1 MILGGFGDF
10 RYKVQV
16 RNTENMAENSLI
28 NSITESVGE
37 SYIDFSVNI
46 NPLGVPDTVKRQFAR
61 AAELSGAYPDPDCR
75 YLCSLLAE
83 KYRIDTGRILCGNG
97 ADDLLYR
104 LVFAV
109 KPKCA
114 VVIEPTYEEYDRVLD
129 LVGCEIQHYTLKA
142 ENSFTLSED
151 VLSVLDENC
160 DIAFLCNPN
169 NPTGQLVKPELMAKI
184 IRHCH
189 DKHILL
195 VVDECFMEFLPVWE
209 KYSVKKIALQ
219 SGNIIVIDAFT
230 KTYSL
235 AGFRLG
241 FCVSGNAELL
251 DGMRRY
257 GADFAVSVPAQ
268 LAGIFALADKEYMQ
282 KTHEVISAERD
293 WLFDKLK
300 RLPLEIYPS
309 TANFLLLKGNENIC
323 RKLYENGIKVRDCSH
338 FYGLGDEYCRVAI
351 RTHDDNEKLVKALEK
366 MLLI

>member
-1 MILGGFGDF
+1 MIQDGFGDF

-16 RNTENMAENSLI
+16 INTDNMAENSLI
-28 NSITESVGE
+28 NSITESVGKR
-37 SYIDFSVNI
+37 YIDFSVNI
-46 NPLGVPDTVKRQFAR
+46 NPLSVPDTVKRQFAR

-75 YLCSLLAE
+75 HLCSLLAE
-83 KYRIDTGRILCGNG
+83 KYHINADQILCGNG

-109 KPKCA
+109 KPKRV

-160 DIAFLCNPN
+160 DITFLCNPN
-169 NPTGQLVKPELMAKI
+169 NPTGQLADSELMMKLI
-184 IRHCH
+184 KHCR

-195 VVDECFMEFLPVWE
+195 VVDECFMEFLPDWE
-209 KYSVKKIALQ
+209 KYSVKEIATQ
-219 SGNIIVIDAFT
+219 SDNIIVIDAFT

-251 DGMRRY
+251 ENMRLY
-257 GADFAVSVPAQ
+257 GADFAVSVPAL
-268 LAGIFALADKEYMQ
+268 LAGISALADKEYMQ

-300 RLPLEIYPS
+300 KLPLEVYPS
-309 TANFLLLKGNENIC
+309 KANYLLFKGKENIR
-323 RKLYENGIKVRDCSH
+323 RKLYANGIKVRDCSH

-351 RTHDDNEKLVKALEK
+351 RTHDDNEKLVKTLEK
-366 MLLI
+366 IL

>member
-1 MILGGFGDF
+1 
-10 RYKVQV
+10 
-16 RNTENMAENSLI
+16 MAENSLI

-37 SYIDFSVNI
+37 RYIDFSVNI
-46 NPLGVPDTVKRQFAR
+46 NPLGVPDTVKQQFAKI
-61 AAELSGAYPDPDCR
+61 AKISGAYPDSDCR
-75 YLCSLLAE
+75 YLSSLLAE
-83 KYRIDTGRILCGNG
+83 KYHINASQILCGNG

-109 KPKCA
+109 KPKHA
-114 VVIEPTYEEYDRVLD
+114 VVIEPTYEEYDRVLG
-129 LVGCEIQHYTLKA
+129 LVGCEVLHYTLKA

-151 VLSVLDENC
+151 MLSVLDENC

-169 NPTGQLVKPELMAKI
+169 NPTGQLVDIGLMCRI
-184 IRHCH
+184 IERCR

-209 KYSVKKIALQ
+209 KYSVKRIASQ
-219 SGNIIVIDAFT
+219 SDNVIVIDAFT

-241 FCVSGNAELL
+241 FCVSGNAKLL
-251 DGMRRY
+251 DGMRLY

-268 LAGIFALADKEYMQ
+268 LAGISALSDKEYMQ
-282 KTHEVISAERD
+282 KTHEVISVERE

-300 RLPLEIYPS
+300 RLPLEVYPS
-309 TANFLLLKGNENIC
+309 NANFLLLKSNENLR

-338 FYGLGDEYCRVAI
+338 FYGLGEEYCRVAI

-366 MLLI
+366 ILLI

>member
-1 MILGGFGDF
+1 
-10 RYKVQV
+10 
-16 RNTENMAENSLI
+16 MAENSLI

-37 SYIDFSVNI
+37 GYIDFSVNI
-46 NPLGVPDTVKRQFAR
+46 NPLGIPDTVKRQFAKIT
-61 AAELSGAYPDPDCR
+61 EISGAYPDPDCR
-75 YLCSLLAE
+75 HLCSLLAE
-83 KYRIDTGRILCGNG
+83 KYHINADQILCGNG

-109 KPKCA
+109 KPKRA

-151 VLSVLDENC
+151 VLWVLDENC

-169 NPTGQLVKPELMAKI
+169 NPTGQLADSELMMKLI
-184 IRHCH
+184 KHCR

-195 VVDECFMEFLPVWE
+195 VVDECFMEFLPDWE
-209 KYSVKKIALQ
+209 KYSVKKIAAQ

-268 LAGIFALADKEYMQ
+268 LAGISALADKEYTQ

-300 RLPLEIYPS
+300 KLPLEIYPS
-309 TANFLLLKGNENIC
+309 TANFLLLKGNENIR

-338 FYGLGDEYCRVAI
+338 FYGLGNEYCRVAI
-351 RTHDDNEKLVKALEK
+351 RTHDDNEKLVKTLEK
-366 MLLI
+366 ML

>member
-1 MILGGFGDF
+1 
-10 RYKVQV
+10 
-16 RNTENMAENSLI
+16 MAENSLI

-37 SYIDFSVNI
+37 RYIDFSVNI

-61 AAELSGAYPDPDCR
+61 AAELSGVYPDPDCK

-83 KYRIDTGRILCGNG
+83 KYHINDEQILCGNG

-109 KPKCA
+109 KPKHA

-129 LVGCEIQHYTLKA
+129 LVGCEVCHYTLEA

-184 IRHCH
+184 IRHCN

-300 RLPLEIYPS
+300 RLPLEVYPS
-309 TANFLLLKGNENIC
+309 KANYLLFKSKENIR
-323 RKLYENGIKVRDCSH
+323 RKLYENSIKVRDCSH
-338 FYGLGDEYCRVAI
+338 FYGLGNEYCRVAI
-351 RTHDDNEKLVKALEK
+351 RTHDDNEKLINALEK

>member
-1 MILGGFGDF
+1 
-10 RYKVQV
+10 
-16 RNTENMAENSLI
+16 MAENSLI

-37 SYIDFSVNI
+37 RYIDFSVNI
-46 NPLGVPDTVKRQFAR
+46 NPLGIPDTVKRQFA
-61 AAELSGAYPDPDCR
+61 EITEISGAYPDPDCR

-109 KPKCA
+109 KPKYA
-114 VVIEPTYEEYDRVLD
+114 VVIEPTYEEYDRLLD

-169 NPTGQLVKPELMAKI
+169 NPTGQLADSELMMKLI
-184 IRHCH
+184 KHCR
-189 DKHILL
+189 DKRILL
-195 VVDECFMEFLPVWE
+195 VVDECFMEFLPDWE
-209 KYSVKKIALQ
+209 KYSVKEIATQ
-219 SGNIIVIDAFT
+219 SDNIIVIDAFT

-251 DGMRRY
+251 ENMRLY

-268 LAGIFALADKEYMQ
+268 LAGISALADKESMK

-300 RLPLEIYPS
+300 KLPLEIYPS
-309 TANFLLLKGNENIC
+309 TANFLLLKGNENIR

-338 FYGLGDEYCRVAI
+338 FYGLGNEYCRVAI
-351 RTHDDNEKLVKALEK
+351 RTHDDNEKLIKTLEK

>member
-1 MILGGFGDF
+1 MIQGGFGDF

-16 RNTENMAENSLI
+16 INTENMAENSLI
-28 NSITESVGE
+28 NSITESIGGR
-37 SYIDFSVNI
+37 YIDFSVNI
-46 NPLGVPDTVKRQFAR
+46 NPLGVPNAVKRQFAKIT
-61 AAELSGAYPDPDCR
+61 EISGAYPDPDCR
-75 YLCSLLAE
+75 YLSSLLAE
-83 KYRIDTGRILCGNG
+83 KYHINASRILCGNG

-109 KPKCA
+109 KPKHA

-129 LVGCEIQHYTLKA
+129 LVGCEVLHYTLKA
-142 ENSFTLSED
+142 ENSFTLSEN

-160 DIAFLCNPN
+160 DIVFLCNPN
-169 NPTGQLVKPELMAKI
+169 NPTGQLAAPELMKKI
-184 IRHCH
+184 INHCH

-195 VVDECFMEFLPVWE
+195 VFDECFMEFLPDCE
-209 KYSVKKIALQ
+209 KHSVKKIAAQ
-219 SGNIIVIDAFT
+219 SENVIVIDAFT

-251 DGMRRY
+251 ESMRRY

-268 LAGIFALADKEYMQ
+268 LAGISALSDEEYMQ

-293 WLFDKLK
+293 WLFGKLQSFPVK
-300 RLPLEIYPS
+300 VYP
-309 TANFLLLKGNENIC
+309 TNANFLLFKGNENLR

-338 FYGLGDEYCRVAI
+338 FYGLGNEYCRVAI
-351 RTHDDNEKLVKALEK
+351 RTHDDNEKLIKTLEK
-366 MLLI
+366 IFLM

>member
-1 MILGGFGDF
+1 M
-10 RYKVQV
+10 
-16 RNTENMAENSLI
+16 RNTENKAENSLMDL
-28 NSITESVGE
+28 ITENVGE
-37 SYIDFSVNI
+37 GYIDFSVNI

-109 KPKCA
+109 KPKHA

-129 LVGCEIQHYTLKA
+129 LVGCEVLHYTLNA
-142 ENSFTLSED
+142 ENGFTLSED
-151 VLSVLDENC
+151 VLSALDENC

-169 NPTGQLVKPELMAKI
+169 NPTGQLVDIGLMCRI
-184 IRHCH
+184 NEHCQ
-189 DKHILL
+189 DKRILL
-195 VVDECFMEFLPVWE
+195 VVDECFMEFLPDWD
-209 KYSVKKIALQ
+209 KYSVKKIAAQ
-219 SGNIIVIDAFT
+219 SENVIVIDAFT

-251 DGMRRY
+251 DGMRLY

-268 LAGIFALADKEYMQ
+268 LAGISALADKDYMRR
-282 KTHEVISAERD
+282 THEVISAERE
-293 WLFDKLK
+293 WLSDKLK
-300 RLPLEIYPS
+300 SLPIEVYPS
-309 TANFLLLKGNENIC
+309 KANFLLFKSKENIR
-323 RKLYENGIKVRDCSH
+323 RKLYENGIKVRDCSR
-338 FYGLGDEYCRVAI
+338 FYGLGEEYCRVAV
-351 RTHDDNEKLVKALEK
+351 RTREDNEKLIKTLEK